1 MTVHQ
6 GDILI
11 TRQAFDATIVDGMA
25 ALPHETGGI
34 LLGFRTPSLV
44 VVTRTVTVVDPQ
56 SSWRGYV
63 RRHRQAQARMAIGR
77 GDAPPVVGYVGEW
90 HTHPADI
97 GPSRTDLRALAAIA
111 RLAQGPVV
119 LVVLAD
125 PAQGLSRVHGRV
137 AICQDIWP
145 VAAINPVRIESAE
158 VAITEDTAASLEAE
172 ATALAR
178 RESS

>member
-1 MTVHQ
+1 MSTHHS
-6 GDILI
+6 DILI
-11 TRQAFDATIVDGMA
+11 TRQAFGRDDRRRDGGA
-25 ALPHETGGI
+25 SARNRRHPARLPHTKPRCGHPHGH
-34 LLGFRTPSLV
+34 S
-44 VVTRTVTVVDPQ
+44 
-56 SSWRGYV
+56 RGSAE
-63 RRHRQAQARMAIGR
+63 QPARLPA
-77 GDAPPVVGYVGEW
+77 APPPSTSPIGHWARRCPARGGYVGEW

-111 RLAQGPVV
+111 RLAQGPVA

-125 PAQGLSRVHGRV
+125 PAQGLSHVYGRV

-145 VAAINPVRIESAE
+145 VAAINPVQIDEAE

-172 ATALAR
+172 ATALTT